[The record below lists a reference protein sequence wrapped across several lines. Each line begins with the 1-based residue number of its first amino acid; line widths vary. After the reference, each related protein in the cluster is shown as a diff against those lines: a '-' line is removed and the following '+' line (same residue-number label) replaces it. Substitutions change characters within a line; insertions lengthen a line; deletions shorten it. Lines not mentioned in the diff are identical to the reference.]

1 MDSEIAV
8 VIALFCR
15 THGKAES
22 PEGKLDRGAEACTH
36 RVQVRLSDYLSG
48 IWLRRRSSG
57 LASAAFFHHLIMSC
71 FSAFKTFLPSRAR
84 KPSTMADLPQAATHA
99 HDPNSGFATHPDC
112 YCVGTGED
120 EAFSTIGEWEKEV
133 TGKPPSYTEPLF
145 RPEVAKTI
153 EEELESLSDEL
164 RELSLKIHGH
174 PEIMWQEKYAH
185 DTLTAFMQD
194 HGFDV
199 TPHYLGLETAWRAT
213 FEVGKGGRTVGF
225 QSEMD
230 ALPGIGHA
238 CGHNLIAIIGVGCAI
253 AVARAIKKYDI
264 AAKVVLLGTPAE
276 EGGQGKV
283 KLIDAGGYKEMDACL
298 MAHPTAGPPRSARTG
313 SSLAIQVLTIQY
325 FGRTAHAAGAPWEGK
340 NALDAAF
347 LAYSAI
353 SVLRQQIKPTHR
365 VHGIVEGRD
374 WAPNVIPDYAKCQWL
389 IRAPTWAEVQVLHD
403 RIKKCFEAAA
413 LATECRMEW
422 SEGVGTYDVR
432 QNECL
437 ADEFTRMSEKFGID
451 ATRGTEAAMSAS
463 TDFGNVSYELP
474 SLHPT
479 FAIPTEL
486 GGANHTALF
495 TKAAATKEA
504 HVAALQITKALAITG
519 ARILIDDDFMAEVKK
534 AYDDGRTTGTVG

>member
-1 MDSEIAV
+1 
-8 VIALFCR
+8 
-15 THGKAES
+15 
-22 PEGKLDRGAEACTH
+22 
-36 RVQVRLSDYLSG
+36 
-48 IWLRRRSSG
+48 
-57 LASAAFFHHLIMSC
+57 
-71 FSAFKTFLPSRAR
+71 
-84 KPSTMADLPQAATHA
+84 MADSTQAAIDHNP
-99 HDPNSGFATHPDC
+99 DSGSVAQPDFH
-112 YCVGTGED
+112 CVSAGQGVT
-120 EAFSTIGEWEKEV
+120 FSTIADWEKEV
-133 TGKPPSYTEPLF
+133 TGKPPSYPEPLF
-145 RPEVAKTI
+145 RPDVAKSI
-153 EEELESLSDEL
+153 EEEIESLSDEL
-164 RELSLKIHGH
+164 RELSLKIHDH
-174 PEIMWQEKYAH
+174 PELGYQEKYAH
-185 DTLTAFMQD
+185 DTLTAFMRD

-199 TPHYLGLETAWRAT
+199 TPHYLGLETAWRAA

-253 AVARAIKKYDI
+253 AVARAMKKHDI
-264 AAKVVLLGTPAE
+264 AANVVLLGTPAE

-298 MAHPTAGPPRSARTG
+298 MAHPSAGPPRSAGTP
-313 SSLAIQVLTIQY
+313 SSFLAIQVLNVQY
-325 FGRTAHAAGAPWEGK
+325 FGHTAHAAGAPWEGK

-365 VHGIVEGRD
+365 VHGIIEGRD

-403 RIKKCFEAAA
+403 RIKRCFEAAS
-413 LATECRMEW
+413 LATDCRMEW

-437 ADEFTRMSEKFGID
+437 ANEFTRVCKGFGID
-451 ATRGTEAAMSAS
+451 ATGLNQEAVGGS

-474 SLHPT
+474 SLHPM
-479 FAIPTEL
+479 FAIPTEP
-486 GGANHTALF
+486 GGGNHTTLF
-495 TKAAATKEA
+495 TKAAATKQA
-504 HVAALQITKALAITG
+504 HAIALQTAKALAITG

-534 AYDDGRTTGTVG
+534 AYDEGRMTGTVC